1 MNTSNSHLDIIP
13 NEDRITRKRRL
24 NKLRQQKH
32 RQNKSS
38 DNPVVYKQ
46 KQKVAVAKHVIDY
59 QNAKIYKICC
69 KDVTVK
75 ECYIGS
81 TTNLYK
87 RTSQHK
93 SICNSK
99 NERCAGYNFNVYVF
113 IRENGGWANWDLVII
128 EDFPCNTK
136 HELHTRERFHIENLH
151 DTLNKHV
158 PSRTQK
164 EYEKEYYRDNL
175 EHIRE
180 YQKKY
185 NKYNS
190 EHSKKKY
197 KDNAGNIKAQK
208 KEYYQNNI
216 VRIKALYS
224 EKMPCIHCDKILSRG
239 SMPYHIRKK
248 HT

>member
-113 IRENGGWANWDLVII
+113 IRENGGWSNWDLVII

-136 HELHTRERFHIENLH
+136 HELHARERFHIENIH
-151 DTLNKHV
+151 DTLNQHV
-158 PSRTQK
+158 PTRTRK
-164 EYEKEYYRDNL
+164 EYSAEYYRANIK
-175 EHIRE
+175 HIKE

-185 NKYNS
+185 NEDNPEHRKRYNEDNV
-190 EHSKKKY
+190 EHRKQKY
-197 KDNAGNIKAQK
+197 KDNAEHNRQKTTNI
-208 KEYYQNNI
+208 
-216 VRIKALYS
+216 IK
-224 EKMPCIHCDKILSRG
+224 II
-239 SMPYHIRKK
+239 
-248 HT
+248 